1 MVCVCV
7 VRLELDRA
15 FVFARGS
22 GQIDFAKEEHFSKCR
37 VRFGQIWIEAESFE
51 GRLFRLRRHLEPVRA
66 SVKGGQNIG
75 ARETRVSQRIIWIA
89 RDRLLIERDRFWNV
103 VARTLFLKRWVEVRE
118 MTFKS
123 ATLASRVRISSC
135 TPPAK

>member
-1 MVCVCV
+1 MMCVGIV
-7 VRLELDRA
+7 WLELDRA

-37 VRFGQIWIEAESFE
+37 VRFGQIWVEAESFE

-89 RDRLLIERDRFWNV
+89 RDRLLEKRNCFWNV
-103 VARTLFLKRWVEVRE
+103 VSRPLSPKRSAFVIKLVR
-118 MTFKS
+118 
-123 ATLASRVRISSC
+123 SRVVGRL
-135 TPPAK
+135 